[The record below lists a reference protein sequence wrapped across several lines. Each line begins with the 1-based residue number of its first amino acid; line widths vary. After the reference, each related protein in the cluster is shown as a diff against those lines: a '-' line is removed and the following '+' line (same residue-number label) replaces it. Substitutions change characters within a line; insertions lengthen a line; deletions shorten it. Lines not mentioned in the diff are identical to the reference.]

1 MLVAPDK
8 FKGTLRAT
16 EVAAALGRGLEAGG
30 WPVDLCPVA
39 DGGEGTQEVLLLAL
53 GGTTAG
59 ASVSDPLGRPV
70 RAGFALIE
78 DGGTAI
84 VEVAAASGLTR
95 VPETER
101 DPEAASS
108 YGTGELILAA
118 AGAGASV
125 ILVAAGGSASTDG
138 GAGAIA
144 AISEAGGVGD
154 ARLVVLCDVRTPWE
168 RAAELFAPQ
177 KGADAATVA
186 RLGARLE
193 AQAVALAR
201 DPRGRPMTGAAGGL
215 AGGLWAALGATLVSG
230 AAFVLEALGFDAR
243 LRAARAVV
251 VGEGRIDEQTL
262 DGKVAGEIATRAR
275 QGGVPAY
282 AVVGVNAIDLFA
294 QRILDLGEIREA
306 GTPAELEAAGEALA
320 TAIGSPASARK

>member
-1 MLVAPDK
+1 VLVAPDK

-53 GGTTAG
+53 GGETAG
-59 ASVSDPLGRPV
+59 ATVSDPLGRPV

-78 DGGTAI
+78 ERGTAI

-95 VPETER
+95 VPEAER
-101 DPEAASS
+101 NAEAASS

-118 AGAGASV
+118 ARAGASV
-125 ILVAAGGSASTDG
+125 ILVAAGGSATTDG
-138 GAGAIA
+138 GAGALA
-144 AISEAGGVGD
+144 AIAQEGGVGD

-168 RAAELFAPQ
+168 RAAEVFAPQ
-177 KGADAATVA
+177 KGADAAAVA
-186 RLGARLE
+186 RLAARLE
-193 AQAVALAR
+193 AKAAALPR

-251 VGEGRIDEQTL
+251 VGEGQIDEQTL
-262 DGKVAGEIATRAR
+262 HGKVAGEIATRAR

-282 AVVGVNAIDLFA
+282 AVVGNNAIDLFA
-294 QRILDLGEIREA
+294 RRILDLGEIREA
-306 GTPAELEAAGEALA
+306 GTATELEAAGEALA
-320 TAIGSPASARK
+320 TAIGPPGSARK